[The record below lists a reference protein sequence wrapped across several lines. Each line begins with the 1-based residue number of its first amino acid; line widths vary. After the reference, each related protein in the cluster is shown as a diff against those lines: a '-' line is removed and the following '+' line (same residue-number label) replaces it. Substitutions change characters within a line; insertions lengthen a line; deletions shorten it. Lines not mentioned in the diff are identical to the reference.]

1 MKGFKLMMIASLVC
15 FLFAGQALASPVLND
30 FLASDTREVKN
41 YSITDW
47 YNFLKEGI
55 PAMTAQESITVIDVP
70 ETLTLDEALDN
81 YGSMEGS
88 LFIVLATENVDLTAE
103 PNITIDGSWSRLERR
118 YLGHVVPHAQRMAEL
133 LYGVEGAS
141 FGELNIKP
149 LAGAPF
155 LAMYVMSTG
164 DLVLNPNFL
173 YLAGKLSTDTIAG
186 RFDAQYERLS
196 RVVDRFQNGNT
207 NKDLAHYLID
217 NSEEIFALGKDCVYE
232 SILPA
237 VDAVDLPCAGDMDI
251 ADVQFC
257 DNEGNMQFKIISHNT
272 IATVD
277 QEVQIYVS
285 LDGQYVDY
293 ILDTWTE
300 DGEFS
305 GMLYSM
311 YPVEWEPVAAADP
324 YSYNAGDDFIEM
336 GFLLE
341 NIGSPSGFYTFALA
355 WCSDAGGQEDND
367 LAPEDSLVFI
377 GEQPSFLCQMCYQ
390 ILGNYLVA
398 LVNQVLNNLLNECA
412 LIINPFLCFVI
423 FIVLMITV
431 LGPIL
436 EFIFGLVDLVCVPIC
451 DLACNIIQVANP
463 GSIAAALILA
473 IGLPAA
479 FIIYKKRNL

>member
-15 FLFAGQALASPVLND
+15 FLFAGQALASPVLTD

-41 YSITDW
+41 YSVTDW
-47 YNFLKEGI
+47 YNFLKVGI
-55 PAMTAQESITVIDVP
+55 PAMADQESITVINVP

-81 YGSMEGS
+81 YGSMDGS
-88 LFIVLATENVDLTAE
+88 LFIVLATESVDLTAE

-118 YLGHVVPHAQRMAEL
+118 YLSQVVPHAQRMAEL

-141 FGELNIKP
+141 FGTLNIRP

-186 RFDAQYERLS
+186 RFDDQFNRLS
-196 RVVDRFQNGNT
+196 RIVDRFQTGNID
-207 NKDLAHYLID
+207 KDLTHYLVD
-217 NSEEIFALGKDCVYE
+217 NADELFALGKECVYE

-237 VDAVDLPCAGDMDI
+237 VDAVDLPCAGDVDI

-272 IATVD
+272 IATVN

-293 ILDTWTE
+293 ILDTWSGS
-300 DGEFS
+300 GEFN

-311 YPVEWEPVAAADP
+311 YPVEWEPVAAANP
-324 YSYNAGDDFIEM
+324 YSYNAGDEFIEM

-341 NIGSPSGFYTFALA
+341 NIGSPSGFYTFAVA
-355 WCSDAGGQEDND
+355 WCEDPQSGDDND
-367 LAPEDSLVFI
+367 VAPEDGAVFI

-390 ILGNYLVA
+390 LLGNGLVA
-398 LVNQVLNNLLNECA
+398 VVNQVLNNLLNQCA
-412 LIINPFLCFVI
+412 TIINPLLCFVI

-436 EFIFGLVDLVCVPIC
+436 EFIFGLVDLVCQPIC
-451 DLACNIIQVANP
+451 NLACSFLQVGNP
-463 GSIAAALILA
+463 GSIVAALVIA
-473 IGLPAA
+473 IVLPAA
-479 FIIYKKRNL
+479 FIIYKRRNL